1 MHRYLSSHCEEALLR
16 GPVKPTVLSHGM
28 TEVKLLH
35 ATMPPRNDVNLLI
48 DLLLVNNTS
57 QRTSRKVL
65 QQ

>member
-1 MHRYLSSHCEEALLR
+1 MRGGIVAWTGKTHCIT
-16 GPVKPTVLSHGM
+16 PWSSHGM

-35 ATMPPRNDVNLLI
+35 ATIPPRNDVNLLI